1 MRLSQSFWWK
11 ALVTIV
17 AATAFAAFYEVTI
30 PDSKFSMLPLSFERW
45 LDPSA
50 SPTPGARVAF
60 SATAYCKGM
69 VTSSGVAAQ
78 RGVVAADP
86 AILPVGSVIDMNM
99 DDDKYDGIYTILDT
113 GPEIKG
119 REVDLYMWS
128 CYEALAFG
136 RRSAHVTVLRLGWNP
151 RATTTSLV
159 DRLLRRAESK
169 APLPSRP
176 LPIDPLGK
184 TEHD

>member
-1 MRLSQSFWWK
+1 MRLARSFWAK
-11 ALVTIV
+11 ALVTV
-17 AATAFAAFYEVTI
+17 TAAAAFVWLYEVTI

-60 SATAYCKGM
+60 SATAYCKGL
-69 VTSSGVAAQ
+69 VTSAGVAVQRGVAA
-78 RGVVAADP
+78 ADP
-86 AILPVGSVIDMNM
+86 SILPLGSVIDLNMN
-99 DDDKYDGIYTILDT
+99 DAKYDGIYTVLDT

-119 REVDLYMWS
+119 REVDVYMWS

-136 RRSAHVTVLRLGWNP
+136 RRPVHVTVLRRGWNP
-151 RATTTSLV
+151 RATTPRLV
-159 DRLLRRAESK
+159 DRILRRPEPA

-176 LPIDPLGK
+176 LPIAPERQD
-184 TEHD
+184 